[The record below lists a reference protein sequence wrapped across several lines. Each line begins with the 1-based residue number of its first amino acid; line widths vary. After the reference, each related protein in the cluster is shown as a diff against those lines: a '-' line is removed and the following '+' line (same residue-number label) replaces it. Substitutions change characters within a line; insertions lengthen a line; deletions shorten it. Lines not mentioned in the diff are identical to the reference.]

1 MAFGL
6 KIDFSGIIGS
16 LTGKVKGIVAS
27 QIKSLAS
34 KAKSALI
41 NTVNEA
47 AGFNLTGMI
56 GTSLNLNLEKLTG
69 GLNFANALKG
79 LPFPNLGSL
88 NLNALYGIIDEN
100 IGANLNNFTKGIA
113 AKFKSISLD
122 ELSLDTKLTSV
133 LDTQLDS
140 IGSEIE
146 AGIIT
151 GKSSIDALGSISKLS
166 NTRIRDFTFDPSKQ
180 LAFVNDLVEQ
190 QKNKIYDLS
199 FNGVTESSIF
209 SNQVN
214 GLEEDSLENFVST
227 PNADF
232 SFFDKDIIDQASISK
247 DTVVDQQLQIT
258 TITEVIP
265 PVARSVDIE
274 NRYNKDQEMLDY
286 LETFND
292 EFKAA
297 DNTDPVPAAPPPA
310 PVGRYVEFKD
320 PSTGEVIGIEDTVQ
334 GVIRPI

>member
-6 KIDFSGIIGS
+6 KIDFSGIIGGFTQK
-16 LTGKVKGIVAS
+16 LRGIVAS
-27 QIKSLAS
+27 KIKELSN
-34 KAKSALI
+34 KVKTTLI
-41 NTVNEA
+41 NKVNEA

-56 GTSLNLNLEKLTG
+56 GTSLNLNLSKLTG

-133 LDTQLDS
+133 LDTQLDG

-146 AGIIT
+146 AGIIA
-151 GKSSIDALGSISKLS
+151 GKSSIDALGSISNLS
-166 NTRIRDFTFDPSKQ
+166 NTKIRDFAFDPNKQ
-180 LAFVNDLVEQ
+180 LAFVNDLAEQ
-190 QKNKIYDLS
+190 QKNKIFDLS
-199 FNGVTESSIF
+199 FNSVPESSIF
-209 SNQVN
+209 DNQVN
-214 GLEEDSLENFVST
+214 GLEEDSLENFIST

-232 SFFDKDIIDQASISK
+232 SFFDKNIIDQASISK
-247 DTVVDQQLQIT
+247 DAVADQQLQLT
-258 TITEVIP
+258 TTTKVIP
-265 PVARSVDIE
+265 PVARFVDIE

-297 DNTDPVPAAPPPA
+297 DNTDPVPAAPS
-310 PVGRYVEFKD
+310 PVPGERYVEFKD

>member
-6 KIDFSGIIGS
+6 NIDFSGIIGS
-16 LTGKVKGIVAS
+16 LTGKIRGIVAS
-27 QIKSLAS
+27 KIKELSN
-34 KAKSALI
+34 KVKTTLI
-41 NTVNEA
+41 NKVNEA

-56 GTSLNLNLEKLTG
+56 GTSLNLNLSKLTG
-69 GLNFANALKG
+69 GIDFANALKG

-100 IGANLNNFTKGIA
+100 IGVNLNAFTSSIA
-113 AKFKSISLD
+113 AKFENISLD
-122 ELSLDTKLTSV
+122 ELSLNTKLTSV

-151 GKSSIDALGSISKLS
+151 GKSSIDALGSLTKLS
-166 NTRIRDFTFDPSKQ
+166 NTKIRDFTIDPSKQ

-190 QKNKIYDLS
+190 QKNKIFDLS
-199 FNGVTESSIF
+199 FNSIPESSIF
-209 SNQVN
+209 DNEINS
-214 GLEEDSLENFVST
+214 LKEDSLESFIST

-232 SFFDKDIIDQASISK
+232 SFFDKNIIDEASISK
-247 DTVVDQQLQIT
+247 DAVADQQLQIT
-258 TITEVIP
+258 NITEVIP
-265 PVARSVDIE
+265 PVARNLDIE
-274 NRYNKDQEMLDY
+274 NRYNKEEEMLEY

-292 EFKAA
+292 EFKVA
-297 DNTDPVPAAPPPA
+297 DNTDPVSAAPTQ
-310 PVGRYVEFKD
+310 RYVSVRD
-320 PSTGEVIGIEDTVQ
+320 PGTGEVIGIEDRVQ